1 MNKKNAR
8 LFLITTMLFIM
19 SSVSAFAAETDI
31 ATVNA
36 EKFGVLTILPPLV
49 AIVLAFVTKNVIV
62 SLVLGVMSGG
72 FLLNLN
78 GMNVFSAL
86 FSSFLDL
93 VDRAIA
99 ALADPWNAGIILQV
113 LAIGGVIN
121 LVAKMGGAKAIAE
134 ALAKKAKN
142 ARSAH
147 LITWASGLLVF
158 FDDYANSLIIGP
170 MMRPVT
176 DKMKISR
183 ERLAFVIELNVHAE
197 FSGRNDLLIDGQKF
211 SGNAQY
217 NYKNKVMH
225 HGTLLFSSEIN
236 DLSNALKVKPSKF
249 QGKSVKSVKSR
260 VTNISSH
267 LDKEMTVLEFK
278 DYLMNFINK
287 RDENSHFYELNDKD
301 VESINK
307 LVEEKYS
314 TWEWNFG
321 YSPKYSL
328 YNEVKYPGGNLEF
341 SLYVHD
347 GLIKDIKFFGDFFGK
362 EDISFIENKL
372 RNVKHNEYSIK
383 SALEDVDINNY
394 FLNCNI
400 DILVSGIM
408 GAK

>member
-1 MNKKNAR
+1 MLLINNTNTNAYFNLAMEEYFLKNTNEDIFLLWQNENSIIVGKNQNTLSEINYDYVKENNIKVVRR
-8 LFLITTMLFIM
+8 L
-19 SSVSAFAAETDI
+19 
-31 ATVNA
+31 
-36 EKFGVLTILPPLV
+36 
-49 AIVLAFVTKNVIV
+49 
-62 SLVLGVMSGG
+62 SGG
-72 FLLNLN
+72 
-78 GMNVFSAL
+78 GAVFHDLGNINFTFISCNDNS
-86 FSSFLDL
+86 FSDFKKFTMPI
-93 VDRAIA
+93 V
-99 ALADPWNAGIILQV
+99 
-113 LAIGGVIN
+113 
-121 LVAKMGGAKAIAE
+121 E
-134 ALAKKAKN
+134 ALK
-142 ARSAH
+142 
-147 LITWASGLLVF
+147 
-158 FDDYANSLIIGP
+158 
-170 MMRPVT
+170 
-176 DKMKISR
+176 
-183 ERLAFVIELNVHAE
+183 ELNVHAE

-267 LDKEMTVLEFK
+267 LDKKMTVLEFK
-278 DYLMNFINK
+278 DYLMDFINK
-287 RDENSHFYELNDKD
+287 RDENSHFYELNYKD
-301 VESINK
+301 IESINK

-341 SLYVHD
+341 SLDVHD

>member
-1 MNKKNAR
+1 MLLINNTNTNAYFNLAMEEYFLKNTNEDIFLLWQNENSIIVGKNQNTLSEINYDYVKENNIKVVRR
-8 LFLITTMLFIM
+8 L
-19 SSVSAFAAETDI
+19 
-31 ATVNA
+31 
-36 EKFGVLTILPPLV
+36 
-49 AIVLAFVTKNVIV
+49 
-62 SLVLGVMSGG
+62 SGG
-72 FLLNLN
+72 
-78 GMNVFSAL
+78 GAVFHDLGNINFTFISCNDNS
-86 FSSFLDL
+86 FSDFKKFTMPI
-93 VDRAIA
+93 V
-99 ALADPWNAGIILQV
+99 
-113 LAIGGVIN
+113 
-121 LVAKMGGAKAIAE
+121 E
-134 ALAKKAKN
+134 ALK
-142 ARSAH
+142 
-147 LITWASGLLVF
+147 
-158 FDDYANSLIIGP
+158 
-170 MMRPVT
+170 
-176 DKMKISR
+176 
-183 ERLAFVIELNVHAE
+183 ELNVHAE

-236 DLSNALKVKPSKF
+236 NLSNALKVKPSKF

-267 LDKEMTVLEFK
+267 LDKKMTVLEFK
-278 DYLMNFINK
+278 DYLMDFINK

-328 YNEVKYPGGNLEF
+328 NNELKYPGGNVEF
-341 SLYVHD
+341 SLDVHD

-362 EDISFIENKL
+362 EDISFIEDKL

-383 SALEDVDINNY
+383 SALENVDINNY

>member
-1 MNKKNAR
+1 MLLINNTNTNAYFNLAMEEYFLKNTNEDIFLLWQNENSIIVGKNQNTLSEINYDYVKENNIKVVRR
-8 LFLITTMLFIM
+8 L
-19 SSVSAFAAETDI
+19 
-31 ATVNA
+31 
-36 EKFGVLTILPPLV
+36 
-49 AIVLAFVTKNVIV
+49 
-62 SLVLGVMSGG
+62 SGG
-72 FLLNLN
+72 
-78 GMNVFSAL
+78 GAVFHDLGNINFTFISCNDNS
-86 FSSFLDL
+86 FSDFKKFTMPI
-93 VDRAIA
+93 V
-99 ALADPWNAGIILQV
+99 
-113 LAIGGVIN
+113 
-121 LVAKMGGAKAIAE
+121 E
-134 ALAKKAKN
+134 ALK
-142 ARSAH
+142 
-147 LITWASGLLVF
+147 
-158 FDDYANSLIIGP
+158 
-170 MMRPVT
+170 
-176 DKMKISR
+176 
-183 ERLAFVIELNVHAE
+183 ELNVHAE

-278 DYLMNFINK
+278 DYLMDFINK

-328 YNEVKYPGGNLEF
+328 YNELKYPGGNVEF
-341 SLYVHD
+341 SLDVHD

-383 SALEDVDINNY
+383 SALENVDINNY

>member
-1 MNKKNAR
+1 MLLINNTNTNAYFNLAMEEYFLKNTNEDI
-8 LFLITTMLFIM
+8 FLLWQNENSI
-19 SSVSAFAAETDI
+19 
-31 ATVNA
+31 
-36 EKFGVLTILPPLV
+36 
-49 AIVLAFVTKNVIV
+49 IVGKNQNTLSEINYDYVKENNIKV
-62 SLVLGVMSGG
+62 VRSLSGG
-72 FLLNLN
+72 
-78 GMNVFSAL
+78 GAVFHDLGNINFTFISCNDNS
-86 FSSFLDL
+86 FSDFKKFTMPI
-93 VDRAIA
+93 V
-99 ALADPWNAGIILQV
+99 
-113 LAIGGVIN
+113 
-121 LVAKMGGAKAIAE
+121 E
-134 ALAKKAKN
+134 ALK
-142 ARSAH
+142 
-147 LITWASGLLVF
+147 
-158 FDDYANSLIIGP
+158 
-170 MMRPVT
+170 
-176 DKMKISR
+176 
-183 ERLAFVIELNVHAE
+183 ELNVHAE

-267 LDKEMTVLEFK
+267 LDKKMTVLEFK
-278 DYLMNFINK
+278 DYLMDFINK

-328 YNEVKYPGGNLEF
+328 YNELKYPGGNVEF
-341 SLYVHD
+341 SLDVHD

>member
-1 MNKKNAR
+1 MLLINNTNTNAYFNLAMEEYFLKNTNEDIFLLWQNENSIIVGKNQNTLSEINYDYVKENNIKVVRR
-8 LFLITTMLFIM
+8 L
-19 SSVSAFAAETDI
+19 
-31 ATVNA
+31 
-36 EKFGVLTILPPLV
+36 
-49 AIVLAFVTKNVIV
+49 
-62 SLVLGVMSGG
+62 SGG
-72 FLLNLN
+72 
-78 GMNVFSAL
+78 GAVFHDLGNINFTFISCNDNS
-86 FSSFLDL
+86 FSDFKKFTMPI
-93 VDRAIA
+93 V
-99 ALADPWNAGIILQV
+99 
-113 LAIGGVIN
+113 
-121 LVAKMGGAKAIAE
+121 E
-134 ALAKKAKN
+134 ALK
-142 ARSAH
+142 
-147 LITWASGLLVF
+147 
-158 FDDYANSLIIGP
+158 
-170 MMRPVT
+170 
-176 DKMKISR
+176 
-183 ERLAFVIELNVHAE
+183 ELNVHAE

-267 LDKEMTVLEFK
+267 LDKKMTVLEFK
-278 DYLMNFINK
+278 DYLMDFINK
-287 RDENSHFYELNDKD
+287 RDKNSHFYELNDKD

-328 YNEVKYPGGNLEF
+328 NNELKYPGGNVEF
-341 SLYVHD
+341 SLDVHD
-347 GLIKDIKFFGDFFGK
+347 GLIKDIKFFDDFFGK

>member
-1 MNKKNAR
+1 MLLINNTNTNAYFNLAMEEYFLKNTNEDIFLLWQNENSIIVGKNQNTLSEINYDYVKENNIKVVRR
-8 LFLITTMLFIM
+8 L
-19 SSVSAFAAETDI
+19 
-31 ATVNA
+31 
-36 EKFGVLTILPPLV
+36 
-49 AIVLAFVTKNVIV
+49 
-62 SLVLGVMSGG
+62 SGG
-72 FLLNLN
+72 
-78 GMNVFSAL
+78 GAVFHDLGNINFTFISCNDNS
-86 FSSFLDL
+86 FSDFKKFTMPI
-93 VDRAIA
+93 V
-99 ALADPWNAGIILQV
+99 
-113 LAIGGVIN
+113 
-121 LVAKMGGAKAIAE
+121 E
-134 ALAKKAKN
+134 ALK
-142 ARSAH
+142 
-147 LITWASGLLVF
+147 
-158 FDDYANSLIIGP
+158 
-170 MMRPVT
+170 
-176 DKMKISR
+176 
-183 ERLAFVIELNVHAE
+183 ELNVHAE

-267 LDKEMTVLEFK
+267 LDKKMTVLEFK
-278 DYLMNFINK
+278 DYLMDFINK

-328 YNEVKYPGGNLEF
+328 NNELKYPGGNVEF
-341 SLYVHD
+341 SLDVHD

-383 SALEDVDINNY
+383 SALENVDINNY

-400 DILVSGIM
+400 DILISGIM